1 MGSIVD
7 RLNRFFGRKAD
18 QMLSP
23 ANLTQASVIGGQFVM
38 MEDDPKK
45 YIEEGLVYNPDLAA
59 IVNYIEKVALR
70 VPWAV
75 MQGGHVVDK
84 HEIYDIWDRGNPVSR
99 GNHVRGTFSFNPY
112 SVGCGS
118 RRVCSKYYLL
128 FAYSFQSLFCWMWFK
143 KT

>member
-23 ANLTQASVIGGQFVM
+23 AKLTQATVIGGQFVM

-59 IVNYIEKVALR
+59 IVNYIEKVAIR
-70 VPWAV
+70 VPWV
-75 MQGGHVVDK
+75 VKQGEDVIDN
-84 HEIYDIWDRGNPVSR
+84 HEIYDIWERGNSISR
-99 GNHVRGTFSFNPY
+99 GSHVRGTWM
-112 SVGCGS
+112 
-118 RRVCSKYYLL
+118 KHYL
-128 FAYSFQSLFCWMWFK
+128 AAGN
-143 KT
+143 